1 MFGFIIVESGL
12 EAGGFGMDMK
22 KLSFEPNDTSNGTI
36 RFSRLKPATA
46 FFFAA
51 LTLAALALASDPPWK
66 GKPYDQWTDKDL
78 EKIFAD
84 SPWSRIGMVTRTW
97 TPLTSKDATT
107 GPSGQA
113 GGAQPNTPMS
123 PGKPGGAG
131 GPMQS
136 GAGGA
141 PTGDELRFN
150 VYWASSR
157 IMRAASARKSVLHGG
172 KQDVD
177 VAKYASE
184 PQEEYQIVV
193 QSEDM
198 APFARHEES
207 FYQANSYIEV
217 KKTKQKISP
226 SHLRY
231 ERDERGLVTAAVF
244 FFPKK
249 TSAGEPTVATDE
261 KNVEFNCKMEGS
273 RLRVNFDPQK
283 MVDNLGLAL

>member
-1 MFGFIIVESGL
+1 LKAVAPFLFIVL
-12 EAGGFGMDMK
+12 
-22 KLSFEPNDTSNGTI
+22 
-36 RFSRLKPATA
+36 A
-46 FFFAA
+46 F
-51 LTLAALALASDPPWK
+51 AALALASDPPWK

-78 EKIFAD
+78 EKIFTD

-97 TPLTSKDATT
+97 TPLTSKDAPT
-107 GPSGQA
+107 GQAGGPA

-123 PGKPGGAG
+123 PGRPGVAR
-131 GPMQS
+131 GPSES

-141 PTGDELRFN
+141 PSGDELRFN

-177 VAKYASE
+177 ATKYASE
-184 PQEEYQIVV
+184 PQEEYQVLV

-198 APFARHEES
+198 APFFRHDEQ
-207 FYQANSYIEV
+207 FFQANSFLDV

-226 SHLRY
+226 SHVRY
-231 ERDERGLVTAAVF
+231 ERDEKGLVAAAVF

-249 TSAGEPTVATDE
+249 TAAGEPTVPSDE
-261 KNVEFNCKMEGS
+261 KNVEFNCKIEGS

-283 MVDNLGLAL
+283 MVDNLGPAL

>member
-1 MFGFIIVESGL
+1 MRF
-12 EAGGFGMDMK
+12 DMK
-22 KLSFEPNDTSNGTI
+22 KQFFDLNDIPNNALALH
-36 RFSRLKPATA
+36 RLKLAAT
-46 FFFAA
+46 FLFTILVF
-51 LTLAALALASDPPWK
+51 AALALASDPPWK

-78 EKIFAD
+78 EKIFTD
-84 SPWSRIGMVTRTW
+84 SPWSRIGTVTRTW
-97 TPLTSKDATT
+97 APLTSS
-107 GPSGQA
+107 SGSTS
-113 GGAQPNTPMS
+113 GAQPSTPM
-123 PGKPGGAG
+123 PGGRPGGPGGVTSPSGNDAG
-131 GPMQS
+131 GP
-136 GAGGA
+136 
-141 PTGDELRFN
+141 GDELRFN

-198 APFARHEES
+198 TPFVRHDEKFFQENS
-207 FYQANSYIEV
+207 FLDV

-226 SHLRY
+226 SHVHF
-231 ERDERGLVTAAVF
+231 ERDDKGLVGAAVF

-249 TSAGEPTVATDE
+249 TTGGEPTITSDE
-261 KNVEFNCKMEGS
+261 KNVEFNCRIEGS

-283 MVDNLGLAL
+283 MMDTQGPSL

>member
-1 MFGFIIVESGL
+1 
-12 EAGGFGMDMK
+12 MK
-22 KLSFEPNDTSNGTI
+22 KRSFEFNHTSNQL
-36 RFSRLKPATA
+36 FSFGAAKATVVLI
-46 FFFAA
+46 FASLVFVA
-51 LTLAALALASDPPWK
+51 VALANDPPWK

-78 EKIFAD
+78 EKIFTD

-97 TPLTSKDATT
+97 AALTSKDVPT
-107 GPSGQA
+107 GPSSPA
-113 GGAQPNTPMS
+113 GGAQPTSPM
-123 PGKPGGAG
+123 PGTRPGGAA
-131 GPMQS
+131 PPS
-136 GAGGA
+136 GSDAGGA
-141 PTGDELRFN
+141 PSGDELRFN

-198 APFARHEES
+198 SSFVRHDES
-207 FYQANSYIEV
+207 FYQANSFLDV

-226 SHLRY
+226 SHVRY
-231 ERDERGLVTAAVF
+231 ERDEKGLVAAAVF

-249 TSAGEPTVATDE
+249 TAAGEPTVPTDE
-261 KNVEFNCKMEGS
+261 KNVEFNCKIEGS

-283 MVDNLGLAL
+283 MVDNQGPAL

>member
-1 MFGFIIVESGL
+1 MLGAGRWK
-12 EAGGFGMDMK
+12 EAA
-22 KLSFEPNDTSNGTI
+22 TI
-36 RFSRLKPATA
+36 LIAS
-46 FFFAA
+46 
-51 LTLAALALASDPPWK
+51 LTVAALAWASDPPWK

-78 EKIFAD
+78 EKIFTD
-84 SPWSRIGMVTRTW
+84 SPWSRIGTVTRTW
-97 TPLTSKDATT
+97 APLTSKDV
-107 GPSGQA
+107 PSGPGGGSA
-113 GGAQPNTPMS
+113 GGAQPNATTA
-123 PGKPGGAG
+123 PGRPGGAG
-131 GPMQS
+131 PGGARGPMDS

-157 IMRAASARKSVLHGG
+157 PMRAASARKSVLHGG

-198 APFARHEES
+198 APFIRHDEK
-207 FYQANSYIEV
+207 FYQENAFLDV

-231 ERDERGLVTAAVF
+231 ERDDKGLVAAAVF

-249 TSAGEPTVATDE
+249 TAAGEPTLPSDE
-261 KNVEFNCKMEGS
+261 KNVEFNCKIEGS

-283 MVDNLGLAL
+283 MVDSQGPAL